1 MQHLKC
7 RWVFM
12 FGVHELDVT
21 LLSAGKPF
29 LSNISMKMQNKNIF
43 RSFKDYEPQV
53 AYMQNIWVSVIRY
66 AFLRFPQTILLND
79 SLKSLHAYDD
89 LGLCT
94 ITCLNT
100 CWVRLQ
106 VPPWKFI
113 LLQHYVGW
121 IKMKTNSPTNFPVHR
136 TTNFSQLLKTNLF
149 PETTFAQTQTVFI
162 WANSAILTVE

>member
-1 MQHLKC
+1 
-7 RWVFM
+7 M

-43 RSFKDYEPQV
+43 RSFKDYESQV

-100 CWVRLQ
+100 C
-106 VPPWKFI
+106 
-113 LLQHYVGW
+113 
-121 IKMKTNSPTNFPVHR
+121 
-136 TTNFSQLLKTNLF
+136 
-149 PETTFAQTQTVFI
+149 
-162 WANSAILTVE
+162 